1 MKKTHLFFFSLLF
14 LLTILFGNSSFGQA
28 SNPKTLLCNAG
39 WKKTEWTVT
48 PAMQYKPQWPV
59 ASNLLQLER
68 ECSKDDYY
76 VFATDGTYQLL
87 NGINKCSDAEADLIS
102 NGKWAFQIYDNRI
115 FSLVPKGTGG
125 ILQKRIELS
134 SDKMVWT
141 TYKTINGVKYTFRE
155 AFSPL

>member
-1 MKKTHLFFFSLLF
+1 MKTKHFLGLILFFMGANQLLF
-14 LLTILFGNSSFGQA
+14 AQTN
-28 SNPKTLLCNAG
+28 NPKNFLCNAG

-87 NGINKCSDAEADLIS
+87 NGINKCSDAESDLIS

-115 FSLVPKGTGG
+115 FSLVPKGSGG

-134 SDKMVWT
+134 SDKMVWI

-155 AFSPL
+155 TYVPL

>member
-1 MKKTHLFFFSLLF
+1 MKTKHFFGLILFFVGANQQLF
-14 LLTILFGNSSFGQA
+14 AQTN
-28 SNPKTLLCNAG
+28 NPKNLLCNAG

-87 NGINKCSDAEADLIS
+87 NGINKCSDAETDLIS
-102 NGKWAFQIYDNRI
+102 NGKWAFQINDNRI
-115 FSLVPKGTGG
+115 FSLVPKGSGG
-125 ILQKRIELS
+125 ILQKRIELTE
-134 SDKMVWT
+134 DKMVWI

-155 AFSPL
+155 TYVPL